1 MTEFW
6 IDMGIDFALVA
17 LGFFFGLVYAAR
29 QQRLGRKIGDP
40 R

>member
-1 MTEFW
+1 MDYL
-6 IDMGIDFALVA
+6 IDGCIDGALIA
-17 LGFFFGLVYAAR
+17 IGFFFGLVYAAR